1 MYPGYLQEVSKHRKP
16 KLARI
21 GQSVEYSFQQ
31 NQQALGY
38 VTKGRHVTESG
49 YWPKLICLQSPDDP
63 VKARLRGSVNFIL
76 STSTEKMEE
85 GKRSSQP
92 CWESALEGRCLP
104 IPGVGRTKKGLSWRL
119 LQLMWKYQS
128 VCCSGAAAGLYLYW
142 ELREGF
148 VLKHNASWQG
158 FR

>member
-49 YWPKLICLQSPDDP
+49 Y
-63 VKARLRGSVNFIL
+63 
-76 STSTEKMEE
+76 
-85 GKRSSQP
+85 
-92 CWESALEGRCLP
+92 
-104 IPGVGRTKKGLSWRL
+104 
-119 LQLMWKYQS
+119 
-128 VCCSGAAAGLYLYW
+128 
-142 ELREGF
+142 
-148 VLKHNASWQG
+148 
-158 FR
+158 